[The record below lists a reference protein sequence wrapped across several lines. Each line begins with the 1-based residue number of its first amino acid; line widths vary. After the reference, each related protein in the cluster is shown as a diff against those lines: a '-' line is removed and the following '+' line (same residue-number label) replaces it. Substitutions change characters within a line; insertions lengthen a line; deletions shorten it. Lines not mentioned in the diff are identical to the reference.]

1 MQCSLVLYDEWQV
14 PSGTDVFDGRVMV
27 VEAPPALRALV
38 ITGFGPVVLALCKL
52 SVSSP
57 KTFEQVLLN
66 VAVSFLGFL
75 LTKKLIP
82 ILKPICLR
90 RGLFG
95 KDINKK
101 GEGSCLVA
109 ISFLG
114 KGIHSLMPE

>member
-1 MQCSLVLYDEWQV
+1 MFNS
-14 PSGTDVFDGRVMV
+14 RVMV
-27 VEAPPALRALV
+27 GGAPAALRALV
-38 ITGFGPVVLALCKL
+38 IAGFGPVVLALCKL

-101 GEGSCLVA
+101 GGAMPSP
-109 ISFLG
+109 IMGKDSQSFL
-114 KGIHSLMPE
+114 SESSEASTAF